1 MSRIRGPYVRFCERD
16 EAVTPHPTRYFRW
29 VGFGGAITQEPA
41 TALPDLMARPSP
53 ARLLLPALFLMTACG
68 LPLVVLLLYNAPGGM
83 LNAPV
88 HDGLSPSEPIQPWT
102 GWAGPF
108 SELESFYAIRRS
120 GPVRTVAA
128 SHF

>member
-1 MSRIRGPYVRFCERD
+1 
-16 EAVTPHPTRYFRW
+16 
-29 VGFGGAITQEPA
+29 
-41 TALPDLMARPSP
+41 
-53 ARLLLPALFLMTACG
+53 
-68 LPLVVLLLYNAPGGM
+68 LLLYNAPGGM

-128 SHF
+128 SHFWKRLHRTFAKSGTGDSCHSGREGRYGGRPNGHRENRQLCVAPVTAFGKWQVGGQ